1 MKGRTRDE
9 IDARGSHD
17 IPESW
22 QETFQCPADEWL
34 QEVETTLDEADDGEA
49 FEEEMPEH
57 DPLHDETWDAEE
69 PHHEA
74 HAGEGL
80 HYEAGEG
87 EGLHH
92 EAGEGEGLHHEAG
105 GGEGEGLHHEAGE
118 GEGLHHEAGGGEG
131 EGLHH
136 GAGEGEGLHD
146 EAGEGEGLHD
156 EDLDGE
162 GLHHEAGGGEGEG
175 LHDDAW
181 DGEGLHHEAGGGE
194 GEGLHDDG
202 WDGEGLHH
210 EAGGGEGE
218 GLHDDGWDGEGLHHS
233 AGEGEGL
240 RHEAGEGEGLH
251 DEAGEGEGGGSDPSS
266 TSWTTETATPGSPWE
281 HEEWPKI
288 QWPGEKMR
296 KPRASNRSNKVEDV
310 KETLDDT
317 REPSKARWGSAE
329 IKWGP
334 VTKIGLATFMQQAFG
349 QEVDFHTF
357 SLKDLILFVKK
368 KSHLDLDGE
377 NVPHYVK
384 STIDYLSELWTT
396 WNTDDADDIA
406 YWLMETCLPQVGSID
421 SIVFHQ
427 PSLVSMY
434 CYSPALKVNS
444 QFSSHD
450 LGGDGTLIFLLKT
463 KHG

>member
-34 QEVETTLDEADDGEA
+34 QDVETTLDEADDGEA

-57 DPLHDETWDAEE
+57 DPALRDETWDAEE

-92 EAGEGEGLHHEAG
+92 EAGEGEGLH
-105 GGEGEGLHHEAGE
+105 
-118 GEGLHHEAGGGEG
+118 
-131 EGLHH
+131 
-136 GAGEGEGLHD
+136 D

-156 EDLDGE
+156 ENL
-162 GLHHEAGGGEGEG
+162 
-175 LHDDAW
+175 
-181 DGEGLHHEAGGGE
+181 
-194 GEGLHDDG
+194 
-202 WDGEGLHH
+202 DGEGLHH

-251 DEAGEGEGGGSDPSS
+251 DEAGEGEGGGSDLSS

-288 QWPGEKMR
+288 QWPGEKKR